1 MGNHT
6 HISGCEDEV
15 CGYDGRMSVKKTTG
29 GRRVEQT
36 WLEMLASNCGLVV
49 VWLFAIGFIA
59 QNFFI
64 PSSSM
69 AKTLLTGDHLMADRE
84 TTAPEAK
91 WMPLVHYREVRRGDV
106 VVFYKPVL
114 TANGEY
120 IPLVKRVVGIPGDR
134 IHLRNGVVYLNGV
147 AQDEPLAAKP
157 TAETYQP
164 YVDEFPAVSPAEQ
177 PGVTAVWAVQMQECV
192 HNGDVVVPT
201 GQYFVMGDNRDNS
214 LDSRYWGFVP
224 RENILGR
231 PLFVYWSFEAQE
243 NDETNPPLR
252 EQMSAMVHE
261 AIHFFDGTRWK
272 RTLHRVE

>member
-1 MGNHT
+1 
-6 HISGCEDEV
+6 
-15 CGYDGRMSVKKTTG
+15 MSVKKTN
-29 GRRVEQT
+29 GRRRTEET

-69 AKTLLTGDHLMADRE
+69 AKTLLVGDHLMVDRE
-84 TTAPEAK
+84 TLAPEAK
-91 WMPLVHYREVRRGDV
+91 WMPLMPYREVQRGDV
-106 VVFYKPVL
+106 VVFYKPVP
-114 TANGEY
+114 TANGDH
-120 IPLVKRVVGIPGDR
+120 IPLVKRVVGVPGDR
-134 IHLRNGVVYLNGV
+134 VHLRNGVVYLNGA
-147 AQDEPLAAKP
+147 AQDEPLSAKP
-157 TAETYQP
+157 TAETYTP
-164 YVDEFPAVSPAEQ
+164 YVDEFPAVSPADQ
-177 PGVTAVWAVQMQECV
+177 PRVTAVWAVQMQSCI
-192 HNGDVVVPT
+192 HDGDLVVPA

-243 NDETNPPLR
+243 NDEEHPPLH